1 MPYKGKKRKRS
12 LKRQEQMEQQEKTYY
27 SWKRAWHISMFVY
40 LCVYS
45 YSNAANAKQRIGPQ
59 ILVAVVSA
67 ISCAIAGVRAYL
79 FSKLPQKAK
88 KKDID
93 WHSWSGLGIHPYITF
108 AIEVLLVCVLFWDL
122 TRPK

>member
-27 SWKRAWHISMFVY
+27 SWKKAWYISIFAY
-40 LCVYS
+40 CCVYGYIS
-45 YSNAANAKQRIGPQ
+45 ATDTKLTTEPL
-59 ILVAVVSA
+59 ILIAVVSV

-79 FSKLPQKAK
+79 FSKLPQKTK
-88 KKDID
+88 KKDIN
-93 WHSWSGLGIHPYITF
+93 WHSWSTFDMHPYFTF
-108 AIEVLLVCVLFWDL
+108 AIEFLLVCVLFWEL